1 MSDRLWSYT
10 AYHDRLSSLDHAIEA
25 ARERIASGEPSPVEI
40 REHRPAS
47 AADIDTR
54 FITDEIWDFLVERLL
69 EMDDMA
75 TDEGG
80 VSISPSMF
88 REQDSRPKAW
98 IQLMNAVQSVIID
111 HADLS
116 DAAWQ
121 ETGRVKY
128 VTEVSVADG
137 EGGVD
142 PLQDDAERD

>member
-10 AYHDRLSSLDHAIEA
+10 AYHDRLSSLDHAIEV

-54 FITDEIWDFLVERLL
+54 FITDEIWDFLVERLP

-80 VSISPSMF
+80 VSISPPMF
-88 REQDSRPKAW
+88 RKQDSRPKAW

-128 VTEVSVADG
+128 VALDAIED
-137 EGGVD
+137 GGVD
-142 PLQDDAERD
+142 VDE